1 MAYKKNPKTD
11 KSGIVCAIPQ
21 TGLCPNKCDDC
32 FFQSGR
38 SYLEPLDENL
48 PNIPP
53 IDMKYLL
60 LRVNDGNDS
69 NVKRDEVMKAVKGF
83 PNRFYNTAIPRYLE
97 KFDGPVVLTINP
109 AKLTDTGFH
118 KLEEIPPNLMFVR
131 IRVNTWNLDNVVK
144 PAVEYYAERE
154 VPIVLTFMAYYTE
167 SIPEGHK
174 SFYTFR
180 KRTLNSY
187 WVITKDG
194 WYKICKDFVWNKWV
208 HECGK
213 DINTH
218 ACRFCGNCH
227 REYFVALERMREAQL
242 AKAGM
247 SQTELNELNEALQ
260 AGAFRAKESPPKEE
274 GNDQKRSV

>member
-11 KSGIVCAIPQ
+11 KSGIICAIPQ

-53 IDMKYLL
+53 IDLNYAL

-69 NVKRDEVMKAVKGF
+69 NVKRDEVMRAVRHF
-83 PNRFYNTAIPRYLE
+83 PNRFYNTAIPRNLE

-109 AKLTDTGFH
+109 ATGTDVDFF

-131 IRVNTWNLDNVVK
+131 IRVNTWNLDNVVI
-144 PAVEYYAERE
+144 PAVEYYTERE
-154 VPIVLTFMAYYTE
+154 VPIILTFMAYYSET
-167 SIPEGHK
+167 IPEAHK
-174 SFYTFR
+174 QYYSFR

-187 WVITKDG
+187 WVITKRG
-194 WYKICKDFVWNKWV
+194 WDRTLEEFKGNRWV
-208 HECGK
+208 HACGK
-213 DINTH
+213 DVDVH

-242 AKAGM
+242 KTIGM
-247 SQTELNELNEALQ
+247 TQEELNELNEMLQ
-260 AGAFRAKESPPKEE
+260 AGAFRSKNSPFNEKEK
-274 GNDQKRSV
+274 ND